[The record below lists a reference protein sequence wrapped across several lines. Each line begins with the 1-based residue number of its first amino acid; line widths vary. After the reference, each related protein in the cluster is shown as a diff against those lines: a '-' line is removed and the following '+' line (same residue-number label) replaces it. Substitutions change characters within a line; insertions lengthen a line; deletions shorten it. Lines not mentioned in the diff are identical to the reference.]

1 MKNEWELTGW
11 LWVKSIPG
19 KKNSSCKDPGVGVG
33 EQETFEEQE
42 GECDWR
48 IEGKGIMLEPG
59 KAKPRDMESLL

>member
-1 MKNEWELTGW
+1 M
-11 LWVKSIPG
+11 KSIPG